1 MTVDQI
7 PIGRFS
13 VVTRL
18 SLKAL
23 RYYDEKGILIP
34 GAKDP
39 FTGYRYYT
47 GDQIAVGV
55 KISTL
60 NGLGFSLEE
69 TAGILGAEGRGD
81 LAAVEE
87 LLKGRLHRTR
97 EEITRLERVAAL
109 LSNGR
114 GDVLKMTLTDPVLK
128 ETPALRV
135 MSKRAKGEYGPTIGR
150 LIGELMQ
157 CLFSPDNQR
166 SFVKMVGPILTIYH
180 DHEYKEEDAD
190 IEVAVPVTGRVTV
203 TDPDIEVRNIPAQRV
218 VSLIHKG
225 PYETIGQAWAKL
237 NEYMVKNG
245 LKYSGPVMDLY
256 LNDPNKVPRDEVMTE
271 IQAPFES

>member
-23 RYYDEKGILIP
+23 RYYDEKGILAP
-34 GAKDP
+34 KAKDP
-39 FTGYRYYT
+39 ITGYRNYN

-60 NGLGFSLEE
+60 TSLGFSLEE
-69 TAGILGAEGRGD
+69 IVGILEAEEKGD
-81 LAAVEE
+81 QATVEKR
-87 LLKGRLHRTR
+87 LKERLSETR
-97 EEITRLERVAAL
+97 VEINRLERVAAL
-109 LSNGR
+109 LSNGKSE
-114 GDVLKMTLTDPVLK
+114 VLKMTLTEPVVK

-157 CLFSPDNQR
+157 CLYSPENQR
-166 SFVKMVGPILTIYH
+166 NYVKMVGPLMTIYH
-180 DHEYKEEDAD
+180 DHEYKEEAD
-190 IEVAVPVTGRVTV
+190 LEVSVPVSGRVTV
-203 TDPDIEVRNIPAQRV
+203 ADPSIEVRNIPSQRV

-225 PYETIGQAWAKL
+225 PYETMSQAYAKL
-237 NEYMVKNG
+237 NEYITRNS
-245 LKYSGPVMDLY
+245 LSYAGPIMDLY

-271 IQAPFES
+271 IQAPIRI